1 MHEIST
7 YAQAEAYLLD
17 TIDEVV
23 SRRTSYKLDR
33 MRAFLRRLG
42 DPHLAYPTIH
52 VGGTSGKGSTATMIA
67 SVLQA
72 DGKRT
77 GLHTK
82 PHLRS
87 MTERARI
94 NGIPIAPE
102 RFAALLN
109 EMMPAID
116 RTIPEHG
123 RPTYYETLL
132 ALSFVYF
139 AGERVDVA
147 VIEVGLGGR
156 LDATNLIQPKV
167 AAITSIGYDHTEVLG
182 TTIEAIAFEKAGIAK
197 PGVPLVLADVPPAA
211 EAVVASYAAE
221 IGAPLIRVRDVI
233 HADVLATLTLPVL
246 GIFQRTNAATAL
258 AVFGQLPA
266 ELRPRRDSVE
276 RGLAGLVLLG
286 RMEFIAGHPAVLFD
300 IAHNVEK
307 AGALV
312 ASLRDRFAGR
322 RIHYVVAVGE
332 SKDARGILQVLASLP
347 STFTF
352 TSFSVTGR
360 RAVLPQRLATIAES
374 LGGWGRAIADPLEAL
389 TVARRT
395 AAPEDVVVVTGSTF
409 IVAVLREWYMP
420 TAVS

>member
-17 TIDEVV
+17 TIDEMV

-94 NGIPIAPE
+94 NGTPIAPE

-116 RTIPEHG
+116 RTTPEHG

-139 AGERVDVA
+139 ANERVDVA

-156 LDATNLIQPKV
+156 LDASNLIQPKV

-197 PGVPLVLADVPPAA
+197 PGVPLVLADVPPPA
-211 EAVVASYAAE
+211 EAVVANYAAE
-221 IGAPLIRVRDVI
+221 IGALLVRVRDVVR
-233 HADVLATLTLPVL
+233 ADVLATLPLPVL

-266 ELRPRRDSVE
+266 ELRPRRDAVD
-276 RGLAGLVLLG
+276 RGFAGLVILG

-307 AGALV
+307 AEALV

-374 LGGWGRAIADPLEAL
+374 FGGWGRAIADPIEAL